1 MTRSIS
7 IRQKCGAP
15 LPADRKNE
23 NAAPQG
29 RPLFEGNNRGLS
41 AARSNQSSAVKNNL
55 PPPPF
60 RRSARL
66 GAKSLIGLNQS
77 KTLRGAC
84 SRQATTTGEKPAMEG
99 CLTLARDSMS
109 SVAFG
114 Q

>member
-55 PPPPF
+55 PPLRF
-60 RRSARL
+60 RRSGRL
-66 GAKSLIGLNQS
+66 RAKSLIGLNQS
-77 KTLRGAC
+77 KTPRCARIG
-84 SRQATTTGEKPAMEG
+84 RATTTGEKLMTEG
-99 CLTLARDSMS
+99 RLTLARDSTS
-109 SVAFG
+109 SVAF
-114 Q
+114 